1 MAFRMFTSLLLA
13 ASTVV
18 IAAATGLSPSANS
31 TAVQAEEEHKPFLL
45 SLRRE
50 SVPIRRQGKIASF
63 KTSYSGIISVG
74 SPSQDFRVVFDTG
87 SGHVV
92 LPSSKCKSETCMM
105 HKRYDPSISEKAL
118 LMNADGVHVGPGE
131 QADQVTIGYGTGEIT
146 GEFAQDRVCMG
157 LDSTGSATSGQP
169 GLELTGNTL
178 CTDVYV
184 VMAVE
189 MSPQPFK
196 TFGFDGILGLGLS
209 SLALS
214 ENFSYFGMLAN
225 QEQVTSSRFGVFLTE
240 ADEHE
245 ESEIAFGGYNKARTL
260 TPIQWTPVPKADLG
274 YWQVSIKAIRI
285 GGVELDVCM
294 DGTCRGIVD
303 TGTSH
308 LGVPAPFDKQIA
320 AMVTQDAHDILDCRL
335 ADAPIIE
342 IELPGVSLTIHPETY
357 MRRLPLRE
365 GVTVGSAKG
374 VRMTVEEVKATFGDR
389 AGTSASGSNDRAGGS
404 QDAMSVLSV
413 KETMRAGAAAQA
425 AQPAAS
431 STGLFSLRRGSDR
444 QAPPDATKGALS
456 ARPAAKRHCRPR
468 MMPVTMPEP
477 LGPKLF
483 ILGEPVLHRY
493 YTVYD
498 WKAAQI
504 GFGLASKHANQ
515 VDRMDRLATA
525 DGRGSLPDGVD
536 SILMQQQLHIE
547 ADAGDD
553 AEDDD
558 TVFSQ
563 VTLNIRVTK
572 RLVVGMRRM
581 KCS

>member
-189 MSPQPFK
+189 MSTQPFK
-196 TFGFDGILGLGLS
+196 NFGFDGILGLGLS
-209 SLALS
+209 GLAMS
-214 ENFSYFGMLAN
+214 TNFSFFNRLVDGKHVGSPHFGFFMTDG
-225 QEQVTSSRFGVFLTE
+225 EDGEE
-240 ADEHE
+240 AEL
-245 ESEIAFGGYNKARTL
+245 AFGGHNPKRLLGPLRWA
-260 TPIQWTPVPKADLG
+260 PVKSPELG
-274 YWQVSIKAIRI
+274 YWQVDIVAVRAD
-285 GGVELDVCM
+285 GVKLDFCN
-294 DGTCRGIVD
+294 DGTCRGVMD
-303 TGTSH
+303 SGTSH
-308 LGVPAPFDKQIA
+308 LGIPTPFDKELANLLVQQA
-320 AMVTQDAHDILDCRL
+320 GQLSNCRSVK
-335 ADAPIIE
+335 APTLE
-342 IELPGVSLTIHPETY
+342 IELRTFNITLHPEDY
-357 MRRLPLRE
+357 MRPLPLQE
-365 GVTVGSAKG
+365 GINVGSAKG
-374 VRMTVEEVKATFGDR
+374 VTLEAHTDKPKSEDWKPPPTV
-389 AGTSASGSNDRAGGS
+389 
-404 QDAMSVLSV
+404 
-413 KETMRAGAAAQA
+413 AAAA
-425 AQPAAS
+425 APTSTDAS
-431 STGLFSLRRGSDR
+431 TDSTGE
-444 QAPPDATKGALS
+444 
-456 ARPAAKRHCRPR
+456 RPKYCRPR
-468 MMPVTMPEP
+468 LMPVTLPPP

-483 ILGEPVLHRY
+483 ILGEPILHRY
-493 YTVYD
+493 YAVFD
-498 WKAAQI
+498 WAGPQI
-504 GFGLASKHANQ
+504 GLGLAMRKRFLDPEAMASK
-515 VDRMDRLATA
+515 
-525 DGRGSLPDGVD
+525 GVK
-536 SILMQQQLHIE
+536 IR
-547 ADAGDD
+547 
-553 AEDDD
+553 EDVKALLSQREQSPEDE
-558 TVFSQ
+558 VVLVQ
-563 VTLNIRVTK
+563 VTLSLQV
-572 RLVVGMRRM
+572 RRRS
-581 KCS
+581 CA

>member
-1 MAFRMFTSLLLA
+1 MLTRVLLA
-13 ASTVV
+13 ASTVLIV
-18 IAAATGLSPSANS
+18 ATTGVYSSANS
-31 TAVQAEEEHKPFLL
+31 TMQTTESTEEPAPFLL

-105 HKRYDPSISEKAL
+105 HKRYDPSISEKAQ
-118 LMNADGVHVGPGE
+118 LMNADGVLVAPNE

-146 GEFAQDRVCMG
+146 GEFAQDKVCMG
-157 LDSTGSATSGQP
+157 SDSAASAASGLP
-169 GLELTGNTL
+169 EREAEAKGNTL

-214 ENFSYFGMLAN
+214 ENFSYFGMLAHK
-225 QEQVTSSRFGVFLTE
+225 EQVTSSRFGVFLTE

-274 YWQVSIKAIRI
+274 YWQVSIKAIRV

-320 AMVTQDAHDILDCRL
+320 AMVTQDAQDILDCRL

-389 AGTSASGSNDRAGGS
+389 AVSSVSGSSDGSGSS

-413 KETMRAGAAAQA
+413 KETMRTASSAPS
-425 AQPAAS
+425 AQPTASAA
-431 STGLFSLRRGSDR
+431 GLSLRRGSDR
-444 QAPPDATKGALS
+444 AAPADATKGG
-456 ARPAAKRHCRPR
+456 RPAAKRHCRPR
-468 MMPVTMPEP
+468 MMPVSMPEP

-498 WKAAQI
+498 WKEPQI
-504 GFGLASKHANQ
+504 GFGLASKHANK
-515 VDRMDRLATA
+515 VDRMERLATA

-547 ADAGDD
+547 VDAD

-563 VTLNIRVTK
+563 VTLSIRLTK
-572 RLVVGMRRM
+572 RLVVGMRRV
-581 KCS
+581 KCA